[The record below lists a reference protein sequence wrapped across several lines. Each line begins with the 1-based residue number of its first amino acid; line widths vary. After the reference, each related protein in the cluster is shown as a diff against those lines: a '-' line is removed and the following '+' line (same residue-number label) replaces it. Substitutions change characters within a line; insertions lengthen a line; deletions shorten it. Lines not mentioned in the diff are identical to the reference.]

1 MTNNSQTPFNVIQ
14 NNNVDSKTENEEKK
28 NKLKKYKR
36 AKLDSDDD
44 KKQAKNHKVRIN
56 NNKEIIE
63 DREKYNEEDIGD
75 NKKDIYIYTD
85 NQKRKYFYIYHKLSK
100 NEDYYQLRCR
110 DRKCNGRGKYDLEK
124 KRNINYTRLYIK

>member
-1 MTNNSQTPFNVIQ
+1 MLTL
-14 NNNVDSKTENEEKK
+14 KLKMRKK
-28 NKLKKYKR
+28 NNKLKKYKK

-44 KKQAKNHKVRIN
+44 KKQTKNHKVRIN

-100 NEDYYQLRCR
+100 NKDYYQLRCR
-110 DRKCNGRGKYDLEK
+110 DRKCNGRAKYDLEK
-124 KRNINYTRLYIK
+124 KEILIT